1 MRKIFLSFVL
11 VLATTMSV
19 FADGRQKYEP
29 SGNPIYDGG
38 EYVLFN
44 VAASAFLYGNGSDIV
59 CLSRTEVAYLNIYEN
74 ESTYQFGNMSPV
86 AADEIYISGSGE
98 GNDQFTIE
106 GLGDNQFRIGNTKFP
121 DMYLSW
127 SGDEEDM
134 VLKFTD
140 NGENDVWVALV
151 QEQIDEYN
159 YDYRDGNLQYFA
171 AIPLKQ
177 LLDEAE
183 ELGIDCSDEKAT
195 YENMYSTIEQ
205 LQEAIARLRQKLE
218 PYGPHTITY
227 PEASDFGWWDV
238 KSSAKPGDLVFVTAY
253 PAEGYHVA
261 SFVVNGGDVSVEK
274 ISDTEFAFYMPATT
288 VIIEATFASNTVAIN
303 LPSGD
308 EYIITASATTAV
320 IGSTFTMTVEP
331 KPGYTIESVTASGVD
346 PEQVVSVE
354 DHQNGTYSF
363 AVPEFDV
370 YVTVSVS
377 SGTIIYDWATETGWT
392 DLVDVE
398 ESEVEIEGESTPCIA
413 LDGDFEYNTMYLEAI
428 STSRY
433 NFKAGDIINWKAC
446 INTEEPS
453 EGKFVIYN
461 SDFELIYESGALN
474 NTFDGETE
482 ATFGSFTLTEPTNSL
497 IIAHAENPDWDQ
509 PIVYITGLTIIR
521 YVPSYEVRY
530 FDGEVEYENL
540 MEKVI
545 EGEYA
550 TRPNVNPTKEG
561 FTFSGWREE
570 YSSENF
576 DFDNTEIT
584 ENINLYAAWVS
595 TPTGLENAEAMID
608 AEKVLRDGQLLIRKN
623 GNLYNA
629 QGVVVE

>member
-1 MRKIFLSFVL
+1 
-11 VLATTMSV
+11 
-19 FADGRQKYEP
+19 
-29 SGNPIYDGG
+29 
-38 EYVLFN
+38 
-44 VAASAFLYGNGSDIV
+44 
-59 CLSRTEVAYLNIYEN
+59 
-74 ESTYQFGNMSPV
+74 
-86 AADEIYISGSGE
+86 
-98 GNDQFTIE
+98 
-106 GLGDNQFRIGNTKFP
+106 
-121 DMYLSW
+121 MYLSW

-151 QEQIDEYN
+151 GDQIDEYN
-159 YDYRDGNLQYFA
+159 RKYKKGNLQYFA
-171 AIPLKQ
+171 AMTLKQ

-183 ELGIDCSDEKAT
+183 EASFSEPIDYSAEKNV
-195 YENMYSTIEQ
+195 YNNMESTVEE
-205 LQEAIARLRQKLE
+205 LQDAIANLRQKLE
-218 PYGPHTITY
+218 PYLPHTITY
-227 PEASDFGWWDV
+227 PEASEFGWWDV
-238 KSSAKPGDLVFVTAY
+238 KPSARPGDYVWVTAY
-253 PAEGYHVA
+253 PADGYHVA
-261 SFVVNGGDVSVEK
+261 SFVVNGGDVSVEQDG
-274 ISDTEFAFYMPATT
+274 DTFVFIMPATA

-392 DLVDVE
+392 DLEGVE

-413 LDGDFEYNTMYLEAI
+413 LDGDFEDYTMYLEVI

-453 EGKFVIYN
+453 VGKFVIYN
-461 SDFELIYESGALN
+461 SDFELIYESVALN

-540 MEKVI
+540 MEKVM

-550 TRPNVNPTKEG
+550 TRPSINPTKEG
-561 FTFSGWREE
+561 FTFNGWREE
-570 YSSENF
+570 DSSENF
-576 DFDNTEIT
+576 DFDNTDIT

-595 TPTGLENAEAMID
+595 TPTGVENAEAMID